1 MKHFISGTTCPKAF
15 LSPGRGKLI
24 DEKKKKRNEM
34 RWEMMKEQD
43 SLIEKLTVANDATTL
58 YKLKDN
64 LKLKDRHV

>member
-1 MKHFISGTTCPKAF
+1 
-15 LSPGRGKLI
+15 
-24 DEKKKKRNEM
+24 M
-34 RWEMMKEQD
+34 RWEIVKEQD

>member
-24 DEKKKKRNEM
+24 DEKKKRNEM